1 MRHFLS
7 RLLLIPP
14 LMLLISLV
22 AFGLLHLVPSD
33 PAEVAL
39 RINDIELTP
48 EIIAQTRQEL
58 GLDQP
63 FWQRYWQW
71 LGNIVRFDFGRSFIN
86 NQPVLDEM
94 LNALPTTLL
103 LAGSALALIVVV
115 SVILA
120 ILAVFK
126 PNHALDNSVRAVLF
140 LFMAMPNYW
149 LALLLIWGLAVKL
162 NLFPVSGQEQ
172 PQGIIL
178 PSLTLAL
185 GYIGTYFRLLRGA
198 MLNQLQQPYIFYA
211 RARGLS
217 DKRLIFRHVLPNS
230 LHNVLTG
237 IGMSIPKLLAGS
249 VVVENLFALNGV
261 GRLCIQAIFGRD
273 YPMIQAYVLVMAG
286 LFLIFNLVID
296 VLHHWLDPRLRK
308 GAE

>member
-1 MRHFLS
+1 MRYFLS

-39 RINDIELTP
+39 RLNDIELTP

-63 FWQRYWQW
+63 FWQRYWLW
-71 LGNIVRFDFGRSFIN
+71 LGNALQGDFGRSFIN
-86 NQPVLDEM
+86 NQPILDEM

-103 LAGSALALIVVV
+103 LAGSALTLIVVV

-120 ILAVFK
+120 ILAMFK

-140 LFMAMPNYW
+140 LFTAMPNYW

-162 NLFPVSGQEQ
+162 NLFPVGGLEQ

-230 LHNVLTG
+230 LHNALTG

-273 YPMIQAYVLVMAG
+273 YPMIQAYVLLMSA
-286 LFLIFNLVID
+286 LFLGFNLLID
-296 VLHHWLDPRLRK
+296 VVQHWLDPRLRK
-308 GAE
+308 